1 MTILVV
7 AGENLEKRGAGKR
20 DQISSEVD
28 TSEKVTK
35 GFYFIIAHS

>member
-7 AGENLEKRGAGKR
+7 AGEHLENRGAGKR
-20 DQISSEVD
+20 DQINSEVD
-28 TSEKVTK
+28 ISEIVTK